1 MRKNKFFFYSINNNK
16 YPTKLA
22 IKNNNKVIKKLF
34 LILLLSLY
42 KYTRPSPA
50 LQIKPDIVA
59 AKVKVLLI
67 YNSLIITD
75 EAQFGINPIIEES
88 SGVKYTF
95 AFKKLAIFSS
105 PIK

>member
-1 MRKNKFFFYSINNNK
+1 LRKNKFFFYSINNNK

-22 IKNNNKVIKKLF
+22 IKNNNKVINKLF

-59 AKVKVLLI
+59 AKVNVLLI
-67 YNSLIITD
+67 YNSLIITED
-75 EAQFGINPIIEES
+75 AQLGINPIIEES

-95 AFKKLAIFSS
+95 AFKKLAMLSS